1 MDDETPTR
9 TVVGDVIIAFFR
21 VTTCGVERARRDAEC
36 RVHSMDVKSDA
47 TVDTNAPLRGARA
60 SHTARARIMSV
71 TLHTT
76 VGDIKTE
83 LFCADAPKSCEN
95 FLALCASHYYDGC
108 VFHRCVKQFMIQT
121 GDPTGTGRGGQSIY
135 GAPFADELVP
145 HLKFSRRGFL
155 AMANSGPNTNG
166 SQFFI
171 SFAKLPHLDGR
182 VTVFGRVIDGHGTL
196 DALERLAVDE
206 RDRPVRDVKI
216 ERVTIHANP
225 LAG

>member
-9 TVVGDVIIAFFR
+9 TVAGDVIIAFFC
-21 VTTCGVERARRDAEC
+21 VTTCGVECARRDAEC
-36 RVHSMDVKSDA
+36 RGCKKRRNCRHERATSYLPCVSHS
-47 TVDTNAPLRGARA
+47 
-60 SHTARARIMSV
+60 ARARIMSV

>member
-1 MDDETPTR
+1 
-9 TVVGDVIIAFFR
+9 
-21 VTTCGVERARRDAEC
+21 
-36 RVHSMDVKSDA
+36 
-47 TVDTNAPLRGARA
+47 
-60 SHTARARIMSV
+60 MSV

-145 HLKFSRRGFL
+145 HLRFSRRGFL

-166 SQFFI
+166 SQFFV